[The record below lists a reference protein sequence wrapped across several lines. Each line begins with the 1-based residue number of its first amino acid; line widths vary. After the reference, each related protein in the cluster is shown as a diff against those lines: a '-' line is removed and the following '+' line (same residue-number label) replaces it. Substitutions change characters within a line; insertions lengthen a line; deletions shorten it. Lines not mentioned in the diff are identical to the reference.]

1 MPAQKYADKYSL
13 KAISMETVSIPA
25 NNSQQHLMNDDG
37 VDSVPSLLNP
47 SQSAEGVR
55 PPVSVRSWITIGV
68 LCYVNL
74 INYMDRFTIAGIL
87 KEVQNEFNIGDSYGG
102 LLQTVFVISYMI
114 FAPLF
119 GYLGDRYSRRW
130 LMAFGVALWTLM
142 TLIGS
147 FMQDYR
153 LFLLFRA
160 LVGIGEASYSTISPT
175 IISDL
180 FLSDLRSKML
190 AIFYF
195 AIPVGSGLG
204 YITGASGYSLFG
216 NWRFG
221 LRFTPCLGL
230 IAVLLIIFVMSD
242 PPRGEIEGRGSL
254 QAGNYYKDVKSLL
267 KNKSFMLSTLGFT
280 CVAFVTGALAWWAPK
295 FIALGQ
301 KIISRSQVD
310 NTTEVSTIFGL
321 TAMIAGAV
329 GVPLGTILANKGRKY
344 IGVKADAL
352 VCSVSLVLSLSFLIP
367 SIIITPDDLQCYI
380 LIFLAQVFINFN
392 WAIVADI
399 TLYVVLPTR
408 RSSAEAFQILIS
420 HALGDA
426 GSPYLVGVIS
436 DALKQTTETENM
448 VQAEDNKTEVD
459 FRTLQYA
466 LFTTCFIEIIGA
478 ICFLITSFYII
489 EDKEMAII
497 ESEGTLEKG
506 DQPTNHMYAD
516 DPRLNGSEANLTI
529 PS

>member
-310 NTTEVSTIFGL
+310 NTTEVSLIFGAISML
-321 TAMIAGAV
+321 AGIV
-329 GVPLGTILANKGRKY
+329 GVPLGSMLATRMRNRYPSADPLICSFGLFISAPFIFAALVLANSNTTVVY
-344 IGVKADAL
+344 FL
-352 VCSVSLVLSLSFLIP
+352 VFLGSVSLNL
-367 SIIITPDDLQCYI
+367 
-380 LIFLAQVFINFN
+380 N

-399 TLYVVLPTR
+399 LLYVVLPTR

-497 ESEGTLEKG
+497 ESEALEKG